1 MSEFW
6 ATLIGA
12 AIGVVA
18 GALLQYLAAI
28 LIGRYQRRQH
38 WSDLQTEAAYNLNIA
53 NEMLNE
59 ARRFRTAAQ
68 PATFAQYQWYFRAHG
83 MLSIALTRIINSGE
97 LYRMFTRDEIFDLQ
111 SIVQFFTA
119 DMERQF
125 IANRVEQLKAANDYA
140 GAQQFANYIEQE
152 INDKIAKIQRLRA
165 KRFTW
170 LR

>member
-1 MSEFW
+1 LVPPS
-6 ATLIGA
+6 ASSLA
-12 AIGVVA
+12 
-18 GALLQYLAAI
+18 ALLQYLAAI

-68 PATFAQYQWYFRAHG
+68 PATFVQYQWYFRAHG

-119 DMERQF
+119 DMDR
-125 IANRVEQLKAANDYA
+125 RH
-140 GAQQFANYIEQE
+140 
-152 INDKIAKIQRLRA
+152 
-165 KRFTW
+165 RFRIPPDRRYGRHLPRRPFGTC
-170 LR
+170 